1 MTTWTEAQI
10 DRHLHLWEHRHG
22 PDSPEAG
29 IVRQL
34 RGVSKDMERVTN
46 QRDYNRRLADHQQ
59 TVIDRLNAHITQQND
74 ALDSVREVA
83 MREFAV
89 LLRAEWDRQGLEK
102 MNQFLRDVAEGKAL
116 PTTQETPHE

>member
-34 RGVSKDMERVTN
+34 RAERDAARNTLEIISKPMN
-46 QRDYNRRLADHQQ
+46 CYSPHAGLGG
-59 TVIDRLNAHITQQND
+59 
-74 ALDSVREVA
+74 S
-83 MREFAV
+83 FAGD
-89 LLRAEWDRQGLEK
+89 LRALAR
-102 MNQFLRDVAEGKAL
+102 AAL
-116 PTTQETPHE
+116 TTTQETPHE

>member
-34 RGVSKDMERVTN
+34 RAERERAQNVLRVARRTILEGGSGGVTCTVWVPYDISPAETLV
-46 QRDYNRRLADHQQ
+46 DH
-59 TVIDRLNAHITQQND
+59 IDA
-74 ALDSVREVA
+74 
-83 MREFAV
+83 
-89 LLRAEWDRQGLEK
+89 
-102 MNQFLRDVAEGKAL
+102 AL

>member
-1 MTTWTEAQI
+1 MTNWTEAQI

-34 RGVSKDMERVTN
+34 RAERDAAREAFLPTAANLAGAASAYRRFARRHPSKGK
-46 QRDYNRRLADHQQ
+46 AD
-59 TVIDRLNAHITQQND
+59 VD
-74 ALDSVREVA
+74 ALFS
-83 MREFAV
+83 MRADDFDKAV
-89 LLRAEWDRQGLEK
+89 DYARA
-102 MNQFLRDVAEGKAL
+102 AL

>member
-34 RGVSKDMERVTN
+34 RAERDKAGGTTDHDLYYL
-46 QRDYNRRLADHQQ
+46 RCIGRRLAEFQEALDG
-59 TVIDRLNAHITQQND
+59 ID
-74 ALDSVREVA
+74 ALTIGGDA
-83 MREFAV
+83 MADERDW
-89 LLRAEWDRQGLEK
+89 LDDYLHRQT
-102 MNQFLRDVAEGKAL
+102 AAL
-116 PTTQETPHE
+116 STTQETPHD

>member
-29 IVRQL
+29 IMRQL
-34 RGVSKDMERVTN
+34 RAER
-46 QRDYNRRLADHQQ
+46 
-59 TVIDRLNAHITQQND
+59 D
-74 ALDSVREVA
+74 AAREVLTRIEDMTQHNMGMSA
-83 MREFAV
+83 RDERCINREA
-89 LLRAEWDRQGLEK
+89 RA
-102 MNQFLRDVAEGKAL
+102 AL

>member
-34 RGVSKDMERVTN
+34 RAER
-46 QRDYNRRLADHQQ
+46 DA
-59 TVIDRLNAHITQQND
+59 AWD
-74 ALDSVREVA
+74 ALARIEDMTQHNMGMSARDERCINREA
-83 MREFAV
+83 
-89 LLRAEWDRQGLEK
+89 RA
-102 MNQFLRDVAEGKAL
+102 AL
-116 PTTQETPHE
+116 PTTQENTP

>member
-34 RGVSKDMERVTN
+34 RAERDIARESAADYSDIPDTPE
-46 QRDYNRRLADHQQ
+46 QRAFIAQHNEEMKRRHPNLKS
-59 TVIDRLNAHITQQND
+59 IY
-74 ALDSVREVA
+74 
-83 MREFAV
+83 
-89 LLRAEWDRQGLEK
+89 
-102 MNQFLRDVAEGKAL
+102 

>member
-34 RGVSKDMERVTN
+34 RAERDAAREVLKPIHRACKYSDELN
-46 QRDYNRRLADHQQ
+46 QRDPTANCTPKDMLA
-59 TVIDRLNAHITQQND
+59 TFEIRNA
-74 ALDSVREVA
+74 AA
-83 MREFAV
+83 
-89 LLRAEWDRQGLEK
+89 
-102 MNQFLRDVAEGKAL
+102 AL
-116 PTTQETPHE
+116 PTTQDTPHD

>member
-34 RGVSKDMERVTN
+34 RAERDKARGLLERATHNVPEFYT
-46 QRDYNRRLADHQQ
+46 LWHAD
-59 TVIDRLNAHITQQND
+59 
-74 ALDSVREVA
+74 S
-83 MREFAV
+83 
-89 LLRAEWDRQGLEK
+89 RA
-102 MNQFLRDVAEGKAL
+102 AL
-116 PTTQETPHE
+116 PTTQEKAKCSEND